1 MENIGIISF
10 YGLIFGIAG
19 TSLGGLIGAFLKINK
34 EKYLSFILE
43 FAAGLMTAIICFDL
57 IPETLNIVSISTCI
71 IGIFIG
77 IISMIYC
84 NKIVNDY
91 VRKKLTT
98 DKLTNKTSMF
108 RTGIIIAIGLA
119 IHNFPEGLAIGAGFE
134 ASNSLGLKLAIAIA
148 LHDVP
153 EGISISLPLKT
164 SGTSKI
170 KSILITTLSGL
181 TTGIGAFFGVII
193 GNVSQSLI
201 GLSLSFAAGAMLY
214 IVTCEL
220 IPESKKRYSGRFASL
235 GNMLGLIIGL
245 FTKVL

>member
-10 YGLIFGIAG
+10 YGLVFGIIG
-19 TSLGGLIGAFLKINK
+19 TSIGGFIGAFLKISSD
-34 EKYLSFILE
+34 KYLCFILE
-43 FAAGLMTAIICFDL
+43 FAAGLMTSIICFDL
-57 IPETLNIVSISTCI
+57 IPEALNIVNISLCI
-71 IGIFIG
+71 LGIFIG
-77 IISMIYC
+77 ILSMIYC
-84 NKIVNDY
+84 
-91 VRKKLTT
+91 
-98 DKLTNKTSMF
+98 DKLVNKYCKASTINLTKNSMF
-108 RTGIIIAIGLA
+108 GTGLIIAIGLA

-134 ASNSLGLKLAIAIA
+134 SSSALGLKLAIAIA

-170 KSILITTLSGL
+170 KAILITTISGL
-181 TTGIGAFFGVII
+181 TTGLGAFFGVIV
-193 GNVSQSLI
+193 GNISESLI

-235 GNMLGLIIGL
+235 GNMLGIIIGL
-245 FTKVL
+245 FSKVL